1 MSSTPE
7 EREAKSRS
15 AAIDRQL
22 RHDAR
27 DYENTVKILL
37 LGEGDGGAGK
47 VGGGWMSGSGLFQGG
62 ESEFEQVFGAQ
73 GER

>member
-37 LGEGDGGAGK
+37 LGERGRDGGE
-47 VGGGWMSGSGLFQGG
+47 LG
-62 ESEFEQVFGAQ
+62 EWEVDGYQVQESCFEG
-73 GER
+73 

>member
-37 LGEGDGGAGK
+37 LGEGWWSWESGR
-47 VGGGWMSGSGLFQGG
+47 WMDIGFRTLSR
-62 ESEFEQVFGAQ
+62 V
-73 GER
+73 RD